1 MSSSSLEK
9 MEDANPMDATTD
21 NSHFG
26 SGNVD
31 SPEARFTEFC
41 KVFFFYPFAP
51 YYQCYLIFL

>member
-41 KVFFFYPFAP
+41 KVFFFILLL
-51 YYQCYLIFL
+51 LIINVI